1 VVLAPD
7 TPGYGE
13 SDGPAAPVTLGDY
26 AEALYAL
33 IAEQKEPVDLVGYH
47 TGALIA
53 AEIAAR
59 HPQAVRRLVLLS
71 VPIFSAERRRA
82 LSSTT
87 PLAEDGAPLLAEWKS
102 TMSVRPPG
110 QSLELAARIVAE
122 KQRAGTRAAWAMAA
136 IQGYEPEP
144 RLRLIRAPT
153 TIIRPKDGLWDAG
166 AEAAGL
172 IPGARLVD
180 APQWGF
186 GLFDAAP
193 AELATLVR
201 SALD

>member
-1 VVLAPD
+1 
-7 TPGYGE
+7 
-13 SDGPAAPVTLGDY
+13 
-26 AEALYAL
+26 
-33 IAEQKEPVDLVGYH
+33 
-47 TGALIA
+47 
-53 AEIAAR
+53 
-59 HPQAVRRLVLLS
+59 
-71 VPIFSAERRRA
+71 
-82 LSSTT
+82 
-87 PLAEDGAPLLAEWKS
+87 
-102 TMSVRPPG
+102 MSVRPPG